1 MEISSYIVTC
11 GDLLPFTSVRYI
23 GFSEKE
29 LMKTLNQRFGV
40 DWELAKLNTFKDG
53 FRVYEWI
60 KIYEYDVFP
69 DDPSQRKV
77 LMVQA
82 EGNTP

>member
-11 GDLLPFTSVRYI
+11 GSLFLRYI

-29 LMKTLNQRFGV
+29 LMETLNQRFGV
-40 DWELAKLNTFKDG
+40 DWELAKLNTFEDG
-53 FRVYEWI
+53 FRVYKWI

-82 EGNTP
+82 ERRGYGV